1 MPPSRIW
8 DINCI
13 YICISWAGRVLFNIH
28 TMDAMQHEYN
38 HPPPPYWDWFTITL
52 SYIEIS
58 SQHVSPYVSGF
69 RKGYDC
75 QSVLLRFSESVKR
88 HLDNSEV
95 AGALLT
101 YLSKAFNCLPH
112 DLLVC
117 NMYAYG
123 LSEASCKL
131 IASYLKDRYHRVN
144 IGTERWLETSEKGH
158 STRIN
163 NGSLC
168 V

>member
-1 MPPSRIW
+1 MYWSFLSQGIPRPGGFCTKRLRSPAYVGQFWSSKQCDFKPS
-8 DINCI
+8 NH
-13 YICISWAGRVLFNIH
+13 FQ
-28 TMDAMQHEYN
+28 QH
-38 HPPPPYWDWFTITL
+38 I
-52 SYIEIS
+52 
-58 SQHVSPYVSGF
+58 SPYVSGF